1 MKANFNVTGEDRK
14 QLVAIISRE
23 AGIQPVY
30 TRMPECA
37 FVIGNM
43 KVTKTGELLWDE
55 RTDVAL
61 IDRIT
66 AALAT
71 AGFTAEAEAEETA
84 EAAEGA
90 PEAEDAETTETT
102 ETKEAEETETTAAE
116 TDEEGGLTVT
126 MPRNYFTD
134 DALENL
140 KKIVASKRTLLMK
153 ALGADDLPILISDE
167 TVSFPWFPEPSPAE
181 AQTFTNLIT
190 AICRMAKEA
199 KRVTAKEKET
209 ESEKYT
215 FRCWLLRLGF
225 VGAEHKHDRA
235 ILLQN
240 LSGHAAFKNQA
251 DADAFY
257 QKLKEKKAAQKAA
270 AQEAEDGEEATDDAI
285 SE

>member
-1 MKANFNVTGEDRK
+1 MKANYNVTGEDRK
-14 QLVAIISRE
+14 QMVAIISRE

-55 RTDVAL
+55 RTDAAL
-61 IDRIT
+61 IERIT

-71 AGFTAEAEAEETA
+71 AGFTAEAEETGEAAVDAPEEEEADTTEA
-84 EAAEGA
+84 TEAAE
-90 PEAEDAETTETT
+90 AETE
-102 ETKEAEETETTAAE
+102 EETEAE
-116 TDEEGGLTVT
+116 ASEEGGLTVT

-134 DALENL
+134 EALENL

-225 VGAEHKHDRA
+225 VPVIR
-235 ILLQN
+235 N
-240 LSGHAAFKNQA
+240 
-251 DADAFY
+251 Y
-257 QKLKEKKAAQKAA
+257 R
-270 AQEAEDGEEATDDAI
+270 
-285 SE
+285 

>member
-1 MKANFNVTGEDRK
+1 MKANYNVTGEDRK

-23 AGIQPVY
+23 AGMQPVY

-55 RTDVAL
+55 RTEAAL
-61 IDRIT
+61 IERIT

-71 AGFTAEAEAEETA
+71 AGFTAEAEETA
-84 EAAEGA
+84 EA
-90 PEAEDAETTETT
+90 PETEEAETTETI

-126 MPRNYFTD
+126 MPRDFFTD
-134 DALENL
+134 EALENL

-181 AQTFTNLIT
+181 AQAFTNLIT

-209 ESEKYT
+209 ESEKYS

-270 AQEAEDGEEATDDAI
+270 AQEAEDGEEATGDAV

>member
-1 MKANFNVTGEDRK
+1 MKANYNVTGEDRK

-55 RTDVAL
+55 RTDAAL
-61 IDRIT
+61 IERIT

-71 AGFTAEAEAEETA
+71 AGFTAEAEETA
-84 EAAEGA
+84 EA
-90 PEAEDAETTETT
+90 PETEEAETTE
-102 ETKEAEETETTAAE
+102 KAEAESEEESIAAE
-116 TDEEGGLTVT
+116 ADEEGGLTVS
-126 MPRNYFTD
+126 MPRDFFTD

-181 AQTFTNLIT
+181 AQAFTNLIT

-270 AQEAEDGEEATDDAI
+270 AQEAEDGEEATGDAV

>member
-1 MKANFNVTGEDRK
+1 MKANYNVTGEDRK
-14 QLVAIISRE
+14 QMVAIISRE

-55 RTDVAL
+55 RTDASL
-61 IDRIT
+61 IERIT

-71 AGFTAEAEAEETA
+71 AGFTAEAEETA
-84 EAAEGA
+84 EA
-90 PEAEDAETTETT
+90 PETEEAETTE
-102 ETKEAEETETTAAE
+102 KAEAESEEESIAAE
-116 TDEEGGLTVT
+116 ADEEGGLTVS
-126 MPRNYFTD
+126 MPRDFFTD

-225 VGAEHKHDRA
+225 VGAEHKHERA

-240 LSGHAAFKNQA
+240 LSGHTAFKNQA

-257 QKLKEKKAAQKAA
+257 QRLKEKKAAQKAA
-270 AQEAEDGEEATDDAI
+270 AQEAEDGEEATDDAV

>member
-1 MKANFNVTGEDRK
+1 MKANYNVTGEDRK

-55 RTDVAL
+55 RTDASL
-61 IDRIT
+61 IERIT

-71 AGFTAEAEAEETA
+71 AGFTAEAEETA
-84 EAAEGA
+84 EA
-90 PEAEDAETTETT
+90 PETEEAETTE
-102 ETKEAEETETTAAE
+102 KAEAESEEESIAAE
-116 TDEEGGLTVT
+116 ADEEGGLTVS
-126 MPRNYFTD
+126 MPRDFFTD
-134 DALENL
+134 EAPENL

-181 AQTFTNLIT
+181 AQAFTNLIT

-270 AQEAEDGEEATDDAI
+270 AQEAEAGEEATDDAV

>member
-1 MKANFNVTGEDRK
+1 MKANYNVTGEDRK

-55 RTDVAL
+55 RTDAAL

-71 AGFTAEAEAEETA
+71 AGFTAEEEDTEAAEDEPEAEE
-84 EAAEGA
+84 
-90 PEAEDAETTETT
+90 AETTEKAEAET
-102 ETKEAEETETTAAE
+102 EEETEAP
-116 TDEEGGLTVT
+116 EEGGLTVT
-126 MPRNYFTD
+126 MPRDYFTD
-134 DALENL
+134 EALENL
-140 KKIVASKRTLLMK
+140 KKIVASKRSLLMK

-181 AQTFTNLIT
+181 AKTFTNLIA
-190 AICRMAKEA
+190 AICKMAKEA

-257 QKLKEKKAAQKAA
+257 QRLKEKKAAQKAA
-270 AQEAEDGEEATDDAI
+270 AQEAEDGEEATDDAV

>member
-55 RTDVAL
+55 CTDAAL
-61 IDRIT
+61 IERIT

-71 AGFTAEAEAEETA
+71 AGFTAEAEETA
-84 EAAEGA
+84 EATEGA
-90 PEAEDAETTETT
+90 PEVEDAETTEIT

-134 DALENL
+134 EALENL

-240 LSGHAAFKNQA
+240 LSGYAAFKNQA

-270 AQEAEDGEEATDDAI
+270 AQEAEDGEEATSDAV

>member
-1 MKANFNVTGEDRK
+1 MKANYNVTGEDRK
-14 QLVAIISRE
+14 QMVAIISRE

-55 RTDVAL
+55 RTDAAL
-61 IDRIT
+61 IERIT

-71 AGFTAEAEAEETA
+71 AGFTAEETG
-84 EAAEGA
+84 EAAADA
-90 PEAEDAETTETT
+90 PEAEEAETTE
-102 ETKEAEETETTAAE
+102 KAEAETEEESEAP
-116 TDEEGGLTVT
+116 EEGGLTVT
-126 MPRNYFTD
+126 MPRDYFTD
-134 DALENL
+134 EALENL

-240 LSGHAAFKNQA
+240 LSGYAAFKNQA

>member
-1 MKANFNVTGEDRK
+1 MKANYNVTGEDRK

-55 RTDVAL
+55 RTDAAL
-61 IDRIT
+61 IERIT

-71 AGFTAEAEAEETA
+71 AGFTAEAEETA
-84 EAAEGA
+84 EA
-90 PEAEDAETTETT
+90 PETEEAETTE
-102 ETKEAEETETTAAE
+102 KAEAESEEESIAAE
-116 TDEEGGLTVT
+116 ADEEGGLTVS
-126 MPRNYFTD
+126 MPRDFFTD

-181 AQTFTNLIT
+181 AQAFTNLIT

>member
-1 MKANFNVTGEDRK
+1 MKANYNVTGEDRK

-37 FVIGNM
+37 YVIGNM

-55 RTDVAL
+55 RTDAAL
-61 IDRIT
+61 IERIT

-71 AGFTAEAEAEETA
+71 AGFTAEAEETA
-84 EAAEGA
+84 EA
-90 PEAEDAETTETT
+90 PETEEAETTE
-102 ETKEAEETETTAAE
+102 KAEAESEEESIAAE
-116 TDEEGGLTVT
+116 ADEEGGLTVS
-126 MPRNYFTD
+126 MPRDFFTD

-181 AQTFTNLIT
+181 AQAFTNLIT
-190 AICRMAKEA
+190 AICKMAKEA

>member
-1 MKANFNVTGEDRK
+1 M
-14 QLVAIISRE
+14 AIISRE

-55 RTDVAL
+55 RTDAAL
-61 IDRIT
+61 IERIT

-71 AGFTAEAEAEETA
+71 AGFTAEAEETA
-84 EAAEGA
+84 EA
-90 PEAEDAETTETT
+90 PETEEAETTE
-102 ETKEAEETETTAAE
+102 KAEAESEEESIAAE
-116 TDEEGGLTVT
+116 ADEEGGLTVS

-181 AQTFTNLIT
+181 AKTFTNLIA
-190 AICRMAKEA
+190 AICKMAKEA

-225 VGAEHKHDRA
+225 VGAEHKHDWA

-257 QKLKEKKAAQKAA
+257 QRLKEKKAAQKAA
-270 AQEAEDGEEATDDAI
+270 AQEAEDGEEATDDAV

>member
-1 MKANFNVTGEDRK
+1 MKANYNVTGEDRK

-43 KVTKTGELLWDE
+43 KVTKTGALLWDE
-55 RTDVAL
+55 RTDAAL

-71 AGFTAEAEAEETA
+71 AGFTAEEEDTEAAEDEPEAEE
-84 EAAEGA
+84 
-90 PEAEDAETTETT
+90 AETTEKAEAET
-102 ETKEAEETETTAAE
+102 EEETEAP
-116 TDEEGGLTVT
+116 EEGGLTVT
-126 MPRNYFTD
+126 MPRDYFTD
-134 DALENL
+134 EALENL
-140 KKIVASKRTLLMK
+140 KKIVASKRSLLMK

-181 AQTFTNLIT
+181 AKTFTNLIA
-190 AICRMAKEA
+190 AICKMAKEA

-257 QKLKEKKAAQKAA
+257 QRLKEKKAAQKAA
-270 AQEAEDGEEATDDAI
+270 AQEAEDGEEATDDAV

>member
-1 MKANFNVTGEDRK
+1 MKANYNVTGEDRK

-55 RTDVAL
+55 RTDAAL
-61 IDRIT
+61 IERIT

-71 AGFTAEAEAEETA
+71 AGFTAEAEETA
-84 EAAEGA
+84 EA
-90 PEAEDAETTETT
+90 PETEEAETTE
-102 ETKEAEETETTAAE
+102 KAEAESEEESIAAE
-116 TDEEGGLTVT
+116 ADEEGGLTVS

-181 AQTFTNLIT
+181 AKTFTNLIA
-190 AICRMAKEA
+190 AICKMAKEA

-257 QKLKEKKAAQKAA
+257 QRLKEKKAAQKAA
-270 AQEAEDGEEATDDAI
+270 AQEAEDGEEATDDAV